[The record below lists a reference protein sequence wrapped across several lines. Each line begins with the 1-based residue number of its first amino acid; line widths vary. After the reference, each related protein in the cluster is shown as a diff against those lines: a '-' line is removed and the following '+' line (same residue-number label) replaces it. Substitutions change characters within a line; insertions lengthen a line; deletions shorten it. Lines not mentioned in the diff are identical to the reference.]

1 MYICA
6 YAAGKKIFTYDEI
19 RKVFRAIALLQNDIE
34 PSTININAN
43 IRTKNPVFY
52 DEDDSEDE
60 QPPPRQAPSQ
70 PAPQRQQP
78 QPQAQPA
85 AKK

>member
-1 MYICA
+1 MYKGVDI
-6 YAAGKKIFTYDEI
+6 AGKKVFTYDEI
-19 RKVFRAIALLQNDIE
+19 KKVFRAIALLQNDIE

-60 QPPPRQAPSQ
+60 KPPEKQPPS
-70 PAPQRQQP
+70 
-78 QPQAQPA
+78 
-85 AKK
+85 